1 MPTIPGADQALQ
13 LAGQRGW
20 EAVVLVI
27 VLLGLIGLTGF
38 IVRWLIASMDKR
50 MQESRDREV
59 GMAIRLRELENFVQ
73 VTLLKLIKD
82 NSVMTTTVLDAVLAL
97 TGALDKR
104 PCILDVERQE
114 EVVDR
119 LASGLAQ
126 RGLAWPTSQRDKP

>member
-97 TGALDKR
+97 TGVLDKR